1 MMVNFINPVIY
12 FNAQLYLHLILHE
25 RYMTTNIKA
34 YLYLNKNVPKELF
47 FLIFQHFSCCNFREQ
62 KLPTVFSFQNRE
74 EKFLGVFYFQM

>member
-47 FLIFQHFSCCNFREQ
+47 F
-62 KLPTVFSFQNRE
+62 
-74 EKFLGVFYFQM
+74 